1 MVGQTVKSQID
12 KGIQVEICGTMF
24 LHSKEGQISMIG
36 TKLQK
41 TESSNNKRQNTNTFN
56 QRGHQQIKEGKI
68 L

>member
-1 MVGQTVKSQID
+1 
-12 KGIQVEICGTMF
+12 
-24 LHSKEGQISMIG
+24 MIG

>member
-1 MVGQTVKSQID
+1 
-12 KGIQVEICGTMF
+12 MF

-41 TESSNNKRQNTNTFN
+41 TESSNNKRQNTTTFN